1 MAKTLKRILYGIAA
15 VVFFFIAGRD
25 FQAAGLTL
33 DVGVAGTAGLL
44 LGFMAATGKG

>member
-15 VVFFFIAGRD
+15 VVFFFIASGD
-25 FQAAGLTL
+25 FQDVGLSL
-33 DVGVAGTAGLL
+33 DVGAAGTAGLL